1 MTSLAEV
8 GADWDRLA
16 ERSANVFATREW
28 LMLWWERFGGGRR
41 LIVDEVNH
49 DGRVVAIL
57 PLYVWRERPVRVL
70 RFLGHGLGDELGPVC
85 APADRAAAIGAL
97 GRLLQSERWD
107 IFVGEQLPGGDDW
120 PGASVLG
127 REGSPVIRAA
137 GWEDLLATRS
147 GNFRYQVRSLERK
160 LFERHDAAYR
170 LADSNT
176 LHADLDTLF
185 RLHAARWGDRSAL
198 GVEQQA
204 FLREFAADAFGRG
217 WLRLWLLEVDDAPCA
232 AWCGFRFANVEAYYQ
247 SGREP
252 AWDGSS
258 VGLVLLA
265 HSIRTALEDGV
276 AEYRLL
282 RGSEPYKYRFA
293 TDDPGLQTVALPR
306 GVLGTVVLEGARFVR
321 RLRR

>member
-1 MTSLAEV
+1 MTILDEV

-16 ERSANVFATREW
+16 EQSANVFATREW
-28 LMLWWERFGGGRR
+28 LTLWWERFGEGRR
-41 LIVDEVNH
+41 LIVDEVI
-49 DGRVVAIL
+49 DEGRVAAIL
-57 PLYVWRERPVRVL
+57 ALYAWRERPLRVL
-70 RFLGHGLGDELGPVC
+70 RFLGHGAGDELGPIC
-85 APADRAAAIGAL
+85 APADRPAAIGAL
-97 GRLLQSERWD
+97 GRLLERERWD
-107 IFVGEQLPGGDDW
+107 VFVGEQLPGGDHW
-120 PGASVLG
+120 PDASVLA
-127 REGSPVIRAA
+127 REGSPVIRAG
-137 GWEDLLATRS
+137 GWEELLATRS

-170 LADSNT
+170 LADAAT
-176 LHADLDTLF
+176 LETDLDALF

-198 GVEQQA
+198 GLEQEA
-204 FLREFAADAFGRG
+204 FLREFATVALARG
-217 WLRLWLLEVDDAPCA
+217 WLRLWLLDVDGAPCA

-265 HSIRTALEDGV
+265 HSIRAALADGV
-276 AEYRLL
+276 VEYRLL

-293 TDDPGLQTVALPR
+293 TADPGLQTVARPR
-306 GVLGTVVLEGARFVR
+306 GVLGTVVLGGARFVR